1 MFYNG
6 RSVAIESM
14 HGGIEPSIIAAKL
27 AHADIAGR
35 VAELRKTYQGRYVFV
50 GIDKVTS
57 TYSRIPSRTVAYT
70 EHVCRWQGQP
80 SVPSCSS

>member
-1 MFYNG
+1 MYVCTMFCAFFLPPSGNTTVFYNG

-35 VAELRKTYQGRYVFV
+35 VSELRKAYQGRYVFV
-50 GIDKVTS
+50 GIDKVNKPDLT
-57 TYSRIPSRTVAYT
+57 
-70 EHVCRWQGQP
+70 
-80 SVPSCSS
+80 

>member
-14 HGGIEPSIIAAKL
+14 HGGIEPSIIASKL

-35 VAELRKTYQGRYVFV
+35 VAELRQAYQGRYVFV
-50 GIDKVTS
+50 GIDKVQHVP
-57 TYSRIPSRTVAYT
+57 RPPLVGFVLHPSYDNVFVFFY
-70 EHVCRWQGQP
+70 
-80 SVPSCSS
+80 CS